1 MRFMVIRKA
10 DPQTEAGVAPTP
22 ELVDAMMAYNEEM
35 VRAGVMLAG
44 DGLKPSSAGARVK
57 FRAGK
62 PTIIDGPF
70 TESKELVAGYSIIEV
85 SSKEEALD
93 WMRRWP
99 TIDGNGEVELE
110 LRELYE
116 PADFGEVAEQAVK
129 RHRTLIGER
138 SGGRDG

>member
-1 MRFMVIRKA
+1 MTYPVPRPGWTLPECGPPSVRDA
-10 DPQTEAGVAPTP
+10 LAGGPC
-22 ELVDAMMAYNEEM
+22 
-35 VRAGVMLAG
+35 LAG
-44 DGLKPSSAGARVK
+44 DGLKPSSAGARVN

-116 PADFGEVAEQAVK
+116 PADFGEVAQQAVK
-129 RHRTLIGER
+129 RHRALIGER